1 MKIYIKLATGDK
13 ETLTLDVEPSDTI
26 EKIQDIIYDK
36 TQIPPDEQRLIFAGK
51 TLSYENKL
59 SDYKIPDES
68 TLYLVLRRPICY
80 CYIKYGDQKI
90 RISKF
95 CSCCSNTL
103 YLKER
108 AGCLV
113 DGPFK
118 DIELVVDGKVMEDDK
133 SLKYYDI
140 HGKVVELRV
149 KK

>member
-13 ETLTLDVEPSDTI
+13 ETLALDVEPSDTI
-26 EKIQDIIYDK
+26 EKIQDIISDK

-108 AGCLV
+108 AGYLI